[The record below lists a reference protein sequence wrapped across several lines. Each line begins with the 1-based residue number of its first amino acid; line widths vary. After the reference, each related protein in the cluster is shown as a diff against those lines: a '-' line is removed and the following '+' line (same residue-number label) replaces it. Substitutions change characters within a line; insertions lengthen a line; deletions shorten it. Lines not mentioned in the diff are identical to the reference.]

1 MEVMQVRQ
9 RLQSSA
15 QTQKEEMKT
24 TVHNMFSK
32 ALPDATP
39 AQKATLE
46 SIVASALGD
55 IFTDYPVDDA
65 LRDMIPIYQDTSA
78 NRI

>member
-46 SIVASALGD
+46 SIVASVLGE
-55 IFTDYPVDDA
+55 
-65 LRDMIPIYQDTSA
+65 TSS
-78 NRI
+78 RIIQSTTRSGT